1 MMRVVAMG
9 RGLLSVRRICN
20 FFLNNALL
28 RL

>member
-9 RGLLSVRRICN
+9 RGLLSVGWICN
-20 FFLNNALL
+20 FFLNNAPL